1 MDTSGIAKV
10 EANDIVVMYMK
21 NGSAYAT
28 GKDRGQYCTDEYE
41 DGLIHRLPDNVVRYW

>member
-28 GKDRGQYCTDEYE
+28 GKDRGQYCIDEYE